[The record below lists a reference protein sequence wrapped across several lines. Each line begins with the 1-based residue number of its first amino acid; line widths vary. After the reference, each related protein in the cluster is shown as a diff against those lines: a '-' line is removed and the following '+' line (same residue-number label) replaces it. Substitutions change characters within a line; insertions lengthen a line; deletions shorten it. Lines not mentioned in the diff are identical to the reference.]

1 MAAAAPL
8 DFNGF
13 LGQVATLGTV
23 NTDGNGFIAA
33 MAYALTEAGRLKSLL
48 LLILHTR
55 EPLIFSGE
63 RRAGRKRER
72 YRRKL
77 RVDGQADSDEGR
89 GPSSDLPGPTLF

>member
-55 EPLIFSGE
+55 EPLIFFWGE
-63 RRAGRKRER
+63 EGGKKKRT
-72 YRRKL
+72 
-77 RVDGQADSDEGR
+77 VS
-89 GPSSDLPGPTLF
+89 P